1 MLKEE
6 NSILMNQN
14 EDYFN
19 EACEIQGLKML
30 LEEANK
36 KINKLK
42 ISLELSANKNIELE
56 YKIKT

>member
-1 MLKEE
+1 
-6 NSILMNQN
+6 MNQN